1 MSEETKK
8 ILTEEELSQLKA
20 IRNQQQQI
28 TFALGDVQLRKESL
42 LASYRN
48 VASQEQ
54 ELLNKLSIK
63 YGDGNINLTTGE
75 IEPYNPNQVVSE

>member
-8 ILTEEELSQLKA
+8 ILTEEELNQLKA

-28 TFALGDVQLRKESL
+28 TFALGDVQLRKEAL
-42 LASYRN
+42 LSSYRT

-63 YGDGNINLTTGE
+63 YGDGNINLNTGE
-75 IEPYNPNQVVSE
+75 IDPYDPNQVVSE